1 MNKHKNMR
9 KNTRKNHASVLNWLN
24 WLNGLTWLVV
34 LVSLLP
40 IFWMVLSSLRSFQEI
55 TAGTQLVS
63 EQPFRWQNYSDM
75 WVNVDFMTYFKN
87 SLIVCGTTTF
97 FATILATCAAYAL
110 ARFRFRGSD
119 TASLAITVTQV
130 IPGMLFFLPLYMLY
144 KNMGDSW
151 GIPMLNTYHGQ
162 IFLYVALFTPASIWI
177 MRGFFMAIPRELED
191 AAIIDGCSR
200 FGAFVRIVLPIS
212 APGIIATATF
222 IFLLAWD
229 ELFFAWVLTSSA
241 EVQTIPVGIRLFVGQ
256 FQHRYD
262 LMMAAATVS
271 TLPVLLA
278 FFVCQRFFIKGLS
291 AGAVKG

>member
-1 MNKHKNMR
+1 MSKSMSKRTTNALL
-9 KNTRKNHASVLNWLN
+9 NT
-24 WLNGLTWLVV
+24 LTWAVV
-34 LVSLLP
+34 ALSLLP
-40 IFWMVLSSLRSFQEI
+40 ILWMVLSSLRNYSDVASGQQLDGGLTFQ
-55 TAGTQLVS
+55 
-63 EQPFRWQNYSDM
+63 WQNYVDM
-75 WVNVDFMTYFKN
+75 WVNVDFFSYFKN
-87 SLIVCGTTTF
+87 SLVICSITTVL
-97 FATILATCAAYAL
+97 ATASATCAAYAL

-119 TASLAITVTQV
+119 TVSVGISVTQV

-144 KNMGDSW
+144 KNIGESW
-151 GIPMLNTYHGQ
+151 GMTMLDTYHGL

-177 MRGFFMAIPRELED
+177 MRGFFVSIPRELED

-229 ELFFAWVLTSSA
+229 ELFFAWTLTSSSS
-241 EVQTIPVGIRLFVGQ
+241 VQTIPVGIRLFIGQ
-256 FQHRYD
+256 FQQRYD

-271 TLPVLLA
+271 TLPVLIA
-278 FFVCQRFFIKGLS
+278 FLVCQRFFVKGLA